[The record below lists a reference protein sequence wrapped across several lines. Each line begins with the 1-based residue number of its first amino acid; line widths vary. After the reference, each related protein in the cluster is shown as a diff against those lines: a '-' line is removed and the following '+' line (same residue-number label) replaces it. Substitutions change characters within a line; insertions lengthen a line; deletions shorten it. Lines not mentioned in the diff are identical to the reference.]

1 MRSDREVL
9 DLILATARADTRVRA
24 VILSGSRA
32 DPALPPDALR
42 DFDVVFVVDEVAPFR
57 ADPGRWRVFG
67 EAAIVQFPDAMQ
79 GAPPRT
85 DGGFAVLM
93 QFVDGHRI
101 DLTLLPASFMPRF
114 EHDGPA
120 LVLHDP
126 DGLVPPPEPGAA
138 HHRPEPPTREAFAD
152 VCNEL
157 WWVAPYV
164 AKGLLRGELTYARH
178 HLDTVLRAQLMTMLD
193 WYVLVASGGERG
205 PGKYGRFL
213 RNELPDALWTL
224 LEDTYADA
232 DSASAWGALEALT
245 ALFRQLAVAVAERHG
260 FVYPTGDDE
269 RVTALL
275 RRMRQA
281 GPVGVPVS
289 VPRSRWP
296 TPSARS
302 ASQAAIL
309 GELPDLFAW
318 PDGRRVA
325 TLAEWRERAD
335 AWRESVVD
343 LAYGGLPPPPE
354 ELELELRSETRLR
367 QLPGAP
373 RWQSLR
379 LRLGLA
385 AAALSFELHLL
396 LPDAPAS
403 VPAVAYGDGC
413 WRNLSDQTLAD
424 FAARGFALALF
435 DRTEVAPD
443 AAPPADRRGGLFDLL
458 PERSFGALS
467 AWAWGYGRVVDALLQ
482 LPEVDS
488 ERLGVTGFSRG
499 GKAALLAGATDA
511 RIALVHA
518 HASGAGGAAPYR
530 YLGEGAET
538 LDVARVFSTWF
549 GPRLAPFRGREHAL
563 PFDQHVLLA
572 CVAPRALLLTVGVD
586 DRWANPEGTLQAAW
600 AAGQAYRFVGA
611 PDALTVALREGGHAH
626 TPIDWERLLEFA
638 AWRWLDGPEPAG
650 IGSQPFAGLRPAFG
664 WRAPGAQAG

>member
-1 MRSDREVL
+1 MRSDREML
-9 DLILATARADTRVRA
+9 ELILATARADSRVRA

-32 DPALPPDALR
+32 DPQVAPDALQ

-57 ADPGRWRVFG
+57 AEPGFWRVFG
-67 EAAIVQFPDAMQ
+67 EAAIVQFPDAMHD
-79 GAPPRT
+79 APPRT

-101 DLTLLPASFMPRF
+101 DLTLLPASVMSHF

-120 LVLHDP
+120 VVLHDP
-126 DGLVPPPEPGAA
+126 DGLVPPPPEPGAA
-138 HHRPEPPTREAFAD
+138 HHQPEPPTLEAFAD
-152 VCNEL
+152 VCNEF

-164 AKGLLRGELTYARH
+164 AKGLRRGELTYARH

-193 WYVLVASGGERG
+193 WFVLASSGGVRG
-205 PGKYGRFL
+205 AGKCGRFL
-213 RNELPDALWTL
+213 RRELPDALWTM
-224 LEDTYADA
+224 LEETYADA
-232 DSASAWGALEALT
+232 DGESAWGALEALT
-245 ALFRQLAVAVAERHG
+245 ALFRRVATAVAEHHG
-260 FVYPTGDDE
+260 LDYPTADDD

-275 RRMRQA
+275 RRMREG
-281 GPVGVPVS
+281 GPLGVQRP
-289 VPRSRWP
+289 RWP
-296 TPSARS
+296 LPSPLP
-302 ASQAAIL
+302 ASRATIL
-309 GELPDLFAW
+309 GELPDVFAS

-335 AWRESVVD
+335 AWRELIVD
-343 LAYGGLPPPPE
+343 LAYGGLPSAPQG
-354 ELELELRSETRLR
+354 LELELRSETRLR

-379 LRLGLA
+379 LRVALVEA
-385 AAALSFELHLL
+385 ELSFAVRLL
-396 LPDAPAS
+396 LPDAPAP
-403 VPAVAYGDGC
+403 VPAIAYGDGC
-413 WRNLSDQTLAD
+413 WRDLTDETLAG
-424 FAARGFALALF
+424 FAARGVALALF

-443 AAPPADRRGGLFDLL
+443 AVPPVERRGGLFDLL

-482 LPEVDS
+482 LSQIDP

-538 LDVARVFSTWF
+538 LDVTRAFPTWF
-549 GPRLAPFRGREHAL
+549 GPRLATFRGREQAL
-563 PFDQHVLLA
+563 PFDQHALLA

-600 AAGQAYRFVGA
+600 AAGEAYRFVGA
-611 PDALTVALREGGHAH
+611 PEALTVALRAGGHAH
-626 TPIDWERLLEFA
+626 TPSDWERLLEFA
-638 AWRWLDGPEPAG
+638 AWHWLDGPEPAG
-650 IGSQPFAGLRPAFG
+650 IGSQPFEGLRPAFG
-664 WRAPGAQAG
+664 WRAPGTQTG